1 MPSILHRA
9 HLPTFVV
16 RDPREAA
23 QAIADQV
30 QAMLAERPASV
41 LGLATGHTP
50 VLTYRELSRRVEDG
64 ELSFA
69 EASTFNLDEYLGLEA
84 EHPAS
89 FHAYMRARLFDHVDL
104 TPERCHLPSG
114 RPVDGDWAAECARYE
129 ASIAGSGGIE
139 LQLLGIGRNGHIGFN
154 EPGSARDS
162 RTRRVEL
169 SESTRRA
176 NLPDFPPGEEVP
188 HFALTMG
195 IGTILEARRVRVMAF
210 GEHKAEIVH
219 ALLTG
224 PITPEV
230 PASFLREHAD
240 VELWIDEAAASR
252 VR

>member
-1 MPSILHRA
+1 MPTILHRA

-30 QAMLAERPASV
+30 QALLAGRPESV

-50 VLTYRELSRRVEDG
+50 VLTYRELARRVEDG

-69 EASTFNLDEYLGLEA
+69 RAATFNLDEYLGLDA

-89 FHAYMRARLFDHVDL
+89 FHAYMRARLFAHVDL
-104 TPERCHLPSG
+104 DPERCHLPSG
-114 RPVDGDWAAECARYE
+114 LPAGDDWATECRRYE
-129 ASIAGSGGIE
+129 ASIRDAGGID

-154 EPGSARDS
+154 EPGSTRDS

-169 SESTRRA
+169 SESTREA
-176 NLPDFPPGEEVP
+176 NRPDFPAGEEMP
-188 HFALTMG
+188 RFALTMG
-195 IGTILEARRVRVMAF
+195 IGTILEARRVRVLAF

-219 ALLTG
+219 SLLTG
-224 PITPEV
+224 AITPEV
-230 PASFLREHAD
+230 PASFLREHGD
-240 VELWIDEAAASR
+240 VELWVDEAAAAR

>member
-1 MPSILHRA
+1 MPTILHRA

-16 RDPREAA
+16 QDPREAA
-23 QAIADQV
+23 QALADQV
-30 QAMLAERPASV
+30 QALLGERPESV

-50 VLTYRELSRRVEDG
+50 ILVYRELARRVEDG
-64 ELSFA
+64 ELSLA
-69 EASTFNLDEYLGLEA
+69 RASTFNLDEYLGLAA

-89 FHAYMRARLFDHVDL
+89 FHEYMRARLFEHVDL
-104 TPERCHLPSG
+104 TPEHRHLPCG
-114 RPVDGDWAAECARYE
+114 LPAGEDWEAECARYE
-129 ASIAGSGGIE
+129 DCIAAAGGID

-154 EPGSARDS
+154 EPGSARES

-169 SESTRRA
+169 SESTREA
-176 NLPDFPPGEEVP
+176 NRPDFPPGEEVP
-188 HFALTMG
+188 RFALTMG

-210 GEHKAEIVH
+210 GEHKADIVH

-224 PITPEV
+224 PVTAEV
-230 PASFLREHAD
+230 PASFLRGHAD